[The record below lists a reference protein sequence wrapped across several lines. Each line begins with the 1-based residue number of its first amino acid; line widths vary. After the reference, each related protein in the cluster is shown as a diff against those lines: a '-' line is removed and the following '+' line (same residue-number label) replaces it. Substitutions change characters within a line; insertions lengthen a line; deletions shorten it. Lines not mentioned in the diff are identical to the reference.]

1 MESKDKNIAAAEAFQ
16 IETHASSIVRAAE
29 DLAALTR
36 SLKEAWLFGHL
47 GDGFGGG
54 GTTTDEDAR
63 IVGEML
69 RAMGT
74 KVVEGSSGV
83 GDGGAGAGAGTGAGS
98 AGVGSAGSAA
108 GGGRRND
115 LDKNG

>member
-16 IETHASSIVRAAE
+16 IETHASSMVRAAE

-63 IVGEML
+63 IVGGML
-69 RAMGT
+69 HTIGT
-74 KVVEGSSGV
+74 KVVEGSSDI
-83 GDGGAGAGAGTGAGS
+83 GDGAGAGAGAGS
-98 AGVGSAGSAA
+98 AGS
-108 GGGRRND
+108 GRRNV
-115 LDKNG
+115 DKKG

>member
-16 IETHASSIVRAAE
+16 IETHASSMVRAAE

-63 IVGEML
+63 IVGGML
-69 RAMGT
+69 RTIGT
-74 KVVEGSSGV
+74 KVVEGSSGI
-83 GDGGAGAGAGTGAGS
+83 GDSAGAGAGAG
-98 AGVGSAGSAA
+98 SAGS
-108 GGGRRND
+108 GRRNV
-115 LDKNG
+115 DKKG